1 MTVKRSRLRES
12 AHLETCTFRIPGVC
26 NGDPE
31 TTVLCHAPHPDKG
44 MGIKGPDSWAAY
56 GCSDCHAEM
65 DVRTRRYF
73 IPPDRPRPFNEA
85 RNGMTM
91 FWYEAIRETQR
102 RMIAKGLLP
111 G

>member
-1 MTVKRSRLRES
+1 MNIKRSKLRES
-12 AHLETCTFRIPGVC
+12 AHMETCTFRIPGVC
-26 NGDPE
+26 NGNPE

-65 DVRTRRYF
+65 DGRTMRYRRIYAGDVSDNTWGLF
-73 IPPDRPRPFNEA
+73 KNDI
-85 RNGMTM
+85 
-91 FWYEAIRETQR
+91 WLEAIRETQR

>member
-1 MTVKRSRLRES
+1 MNIKRSKLRES
-12 AHLETCTFRIPGVC
+12 AHMESCTFRIPGVC
-26 NGDPE
+26 NGNPE

-65 DVRTRRYF
+65 DGRTDNFFPEDTQGFPSFRRTAKAATWF
-73 IPPDRPRPFNEA
+73 A
-85 RNGMTM
+85 
-91 FWYEAIRETQR
+91 AICETQR

>member
-1 MTVKRSRLRES
+1 MNKKLRDS
-12 AHLETCTFRIPGVC
+12 ARGETCTLQIPGVC
-26 NGDPE
+26 NGNPE

-56 GCSDCHAEM
+56 GCSDCHAAM
-65 DVRTRRYF
+65 DGRSNEIVH
-73 IPPDRPRPFNEA
+73 DRGR
-85 RNGMTM
+85 
-91 FWYEAIRETQR
+91 FWLEAIRETQR